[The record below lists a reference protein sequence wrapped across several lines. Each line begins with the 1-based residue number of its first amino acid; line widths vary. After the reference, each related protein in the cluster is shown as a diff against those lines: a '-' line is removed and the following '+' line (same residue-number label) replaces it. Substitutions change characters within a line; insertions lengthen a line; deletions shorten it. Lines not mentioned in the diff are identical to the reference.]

1 MRAQVKYLSHTMASY
16 SWMKFAE
23 FTKKALDAM
32 RQPLEDGMVTVSR
45 VLGSNTYPSRFML
58 VGAMNP
64 CPCGYFG
71 QSQCRCTDY
80 EILSYRKK
88 ISGPI
93 LDRMD
98 IQKYV
103 GVVDFFNRPSK
114 GKSSLELR
122 EDIERARLIQIK
134 RYKDIPG
141 ITCNAQLPASLIDE
155 FCPLDDESLNLLR
168 KASELFHYSGRTIH
182 KYIKI
187 ARTIADLEDEPSIN
201 NRHMK
206 KSLLS
211 RDLEK
216 DTQALLHRG

>member
-1 MRAQVKYLSHTMASY
+1 
-16 SWMKFAE
+16 
-23 FTKKALDAM
+23 
-32 RQPLEDGMVTVSR
+32 
-45 VLGSNTYPSRFML
+45 
-58 VGAMNP
+58 
-64 CPCGYFG
+64 
-71 QSQCRCTDY
+71 
-80 EILSYRKK
+80 
-88 ISGPI
+88 
-93 LDRMD
+93 MD

-103 GVVDFFNRPSK
+103 GVVDFFNRPNK
-114 GKSSLELR
+114 GKNSLELR

-134 RYKDIPG
+134 RYKYIPG

-206 KSLLS
+206 KESSKS
-211 RDLEK
+211 RFGK
-216 DTQALLHRG
+216 RYSSTITQGVKKWIYTGFGLARLNM